1 MTGIYDEPKI
11 DCHNH
16 VFDPVR
22 FPYIAD
28 AIYRPAGQEIGTAAQ
43 LLRVLDAYGVR
54 YALVV
59 GPTSGYAADSRC
71 LLDAIAHSD
80 GRFKGVAVVPLDAGR
95 AELERLKAAGIVG
108 IAVIP
113 AMNGLAYYADAA
125 GLFRQ
130 AAALDLFVQVQTE
143 GDQLASLAPMLE
155 ASGARILI
163 DHCGRP
169 TPEAGL
175 DQAGFRTLLGL
186 ARSGRAFV
194 KLSGQM
200 RFSRESYPFA
210 DSRPYIRALIEAFTP
225 DACMWGSDWPFV
237 RATERVDYGPLLKL
251 LEALLP
257 DAADRR
263 RVLWDT
269 PRRLFGFGT

>member
-1 MTGIYDEPKI
+1 M
-11 DCHNH
+11 
-16 VFDPVR
+16 
-22 FPYIAD
+22 
-28 AIYRPAGQEIGTAAQ
+28 
-43 LLRVLDAYGVR
+43 
-54 YALVV
+54 
-59 GPTSGYAADSRC
+59 
-71 LLDAIAHSD
+71 
-80 GRFKGVAVVPLDAGR
+80 VPLDAGR
-95 AELERLKAAGIVG
+95 VELERLKTAGVVG

-113 AMNGLAYYADAA
+113 AINGLAYYANAA

-143 GDQLASLAPMLE
+143 HDQLVSLAPMLE

-169 TPEAGL
+169 GPEAGL

-186 ARSGRAFV
+186 ARGGRAFV

-210 DSRPYIRALIEAFTP
+210 DTRPYLRALIEAFTP
-225 DACMWGSDWPFV
+225 DACMWGWEWPFV

-251 LEALLP
+251 VEALLP
-257 DAADRR
+257 DAAERR
-263 RVLWDT
+263 RVFRDT
-269 PRRLFGFGT
+269 PQRSSGWVPEPPQGVTAPLWCRRGAVY